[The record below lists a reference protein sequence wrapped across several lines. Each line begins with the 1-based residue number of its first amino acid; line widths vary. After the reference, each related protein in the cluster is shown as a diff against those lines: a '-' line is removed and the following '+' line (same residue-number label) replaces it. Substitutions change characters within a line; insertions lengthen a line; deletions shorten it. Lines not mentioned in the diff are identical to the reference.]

1 MDRKLW
7 IIGDSFTMIDT
18 ERYGKNSWPSILS
31 NAFKGKEWYVSS
43 MSSRDIETVFDIFL
57 ENLYKINSDDFVI
70 LMLPT
75 LTRFRLPLANP
86 YVNVT
91 SSNINHEF
99 YNKNSMIGGTQ
110 YSAQMKSIP
119 NVMTDEYKKRWM
131 LEPPLNE
138 INPMIFQPIE
148 SGINPNFANIIQMIN
163 SSKAFADNWNLKLKS
178 IQSYVPF
185 KLLYYSWTN
194 ELDSKI
200 INTKDIIT
208 NDLNIW
214 ETLTDV
220 WNKTNGQSGDRG
232 DAHWSEYMNIK
243 FAEHII
249 KSYPQHFSYVTKII

>member
-31 NAFKGKEWYVSS
+31 NAFNGKEWYVSS

-99 YNKNSMIGGTQ
+99 
-110 YSAQMKSIP
+110 
-119 NVMTDEYKKRWM
+119 
-131 LEPPLNE
+131 
-138 INPMIFQPIE
+138 
-148 SGINPNFANIIQMIN
+148 
-163 SSKAFADNWNLKLKS
+163 
-178 IQSYVPF
+178 
-185 KLLYYSWTN
+185 
-194 ELDSKI
+194 
-200 INTKDIIT
+200 
-208 NDLNIW
+208 
-214 ETLTDV
+214 
-220 WNKTNGQSGDRG
+220 
-232 DAHWSEYMNIK
+232 
-243 FAEHII
+243 
-249 KSYPQHFSYVTKII
+249 